1 MLPIQPSNQP
11 SARGNQGGKPTTTK
25 REVNQYALRFLK
37 GQCRKVYMAP
47 YEQATTVAQRFFDF
61 AKIFAKK
68 CVRIL
73 AEYDLRGHEDGVHAC
88 ILYTVG
94 LYSM

>member
-1 MLPIQPSNQP
+1 
-11 SARGNQGGKPTTTK
+11 
-25 REVNQYALRFLK
+25 
-37 GQCRKVYMAP
+37 MAP

-73 AEYDLRGHEDGVHAC
+73 AEYDLRGHEEDGVHAC

>member
-1 MLPIQPSNQP
+1 
-11 SARGNQGGKPTTTK
+11 
-25 REVNQYALRFLK
+25 
-37 GQCRKVYMAP
+37 MAP

-61 AKIFAKK
+61 AKIFANK

-73 AEYDLRGHEDGVHAC
+73 AEYDLRGHEEDGVHAG
-88 ILYTVG
+88 ILYTVV

>member
-1 MLPIQPSNQP
+1 
-11 SARGNQGGKPTTTK
+11 
-25 REVNQYALRFLK
+25 
-37 GQCRKVYMAP
+37 MAP
-47 YEQATTVAQRFFDF
+47 YEQVTKVAQRFCDF

-73 AEYDLRGHEDGVHAC
+73 ADYDLRGHEEDGVHAC
-88 ILYTVG
+88 ILYTVE